1 MTKSNKLSI
10 FIFSLLL
17 VVASLLFVACGE
29 KDYSNVYI
37 TSSQDTVELFVGE
50 EQNVT
55 LTINN
60 PASDMSNAFIYNPP
74 QNGVY
79 TIKLFSTSSYST
91 TFTIKAIKGGEEEFT
106 VRTSEG
112 NVSYSINIIVREY
125 SDRLTAK
132 ESSLYVSLSRNY
144 EPSSADFNFSDNST
158 ERDLDF
164 YFYGVTS
171 EHINEEDL
179 MQNEQFI
186 NKFSRVRLVEQDGNQ
201 YLVFEE
207 GDALYT
213 LSQPSS
219 HNQGTRYSLV
229 EIEQTDGQYNFEQV
243 GGQSVSAGDEFTYL
257 AVNTLSDGSLLT
269 CQRNFYVLSDID
281 YQSIS
286 HDFGYKIV
294 EYDYTYGSDY
304 LYKMPDSENGGIT
317 LVPSYRITIE
327 NGFFVGNTDFVT
339 AYLEVTMKTQSDLLN
354 VRASNSDNSN
364 IINTLKL
371 GQLSQDGYTTY
382 YYQINCATSSY
393 ASTNFNLTF
402 YYEGFENSQDNNVNF
417 TYSVPS
423 TS

>member
-60 PASDMSNAFIYNPP
+60 PISDMSNAFIYNPP

-79 TIKLFSTSSYST
+79 TVELFNTSSYST
-91 TFTIKAIKGGEEEFT
+91 TYTIRAIKGGEEEFT

-112 NVSYSINIIVREY
+112 NISYSINIIVREY
-125 SDRLTAK
+125 SESLTAK
-132 ESSLYVSLSRNY
+132 ESSLYVSLSRMY

-171 EHINEEDL
+171 ENIDEEDL

-186 NKFSRVRLVEQDGNQ
+186 NKFSRVNLVEQDGNQ

-207 GDALYT
+207 EDALYT

-229 EIEQTDGQYNFEQV
+229 EIEEIDGLYNFEQV
-243 GGQSVSAGDEFTYL
+243 GGQNVSAGDEFTFL
-257 AVNTLSDGSLLT
+257 AVYTLSDGSILT
-269 CQRNFYVLSDID
+269 CQRNLSVLSDI
-281 YQSIS
+281 
-286 HDFGYKIV
+286 
-294 EYDYTYGSDY
+294 
-304 LYKMPDSENGGIT
+304 N
-317 LVPSYRITIE
+317 
-327 NGFFVGNTDFVT
+327 
-339 AYLEVTMKTQSDLLN
+339 
-354 VRASNSDNSN
+354 
-364 IINTLKL
+364 
-371 GQLSQDGYTTY
+371 
-382 YYQINCATSSY
+382 
-393 ASTNFNLTF
+393 
-402 YYEGFENSQDNNVNF
+402 
-417 TYSVPS
+417 
-423 TS
+423 